1 MLGLPAVPAFVS
13 AGEHCTGLRS
23 HEQPEPFLLIGADHL
38 QASSDLTLSP
48 AELRFAIGAE
58 VAHLRFQHSRVTSDE
73 VWAGVWDKGAMALT
87 TTASLLPFLRYLPVE
102 AIGHDR
108 TYRMVRTVVP
118 ERWLRTIYGV
128 TDATRLAA
136 TVPSDLGRLG
146 DAVSGTLDVATGT
159 ASRFAGG
166 GRGDASND
174 GAAVQ
179 TDISPDDRRL
189 VAAHRVMQIT
199 ADRAGLVLCGDLG
212 AAVRSMFL
220 TQSRLR
226 PELAVAE
233 RQGLSEAL
241 GRTDA
246 LGAPLLGDL
255 AVRIAA
261 LAAFWISDDYA
272 RLRDAIGATDHLAL
286 GPSPGPEGPL
296 EPEEVPASASAPSR
310 AGEE

>member
-1 MLGLPAVPAFVS
+1 
-13 AGEHCTGLRS
+13 
-23 HEQPEPFLLIGADHL
+23 
-38 QASSDLTLSP
+38 
-48 AELRFAIGAE
+48 
-58 VAHLRFQHSRVTSDE
+58 
-73 VWAGVWDKGAMALT
+73 
-87 TTASLLPFLRYLPVE
+87 
-102 AIGHDR
+102 
-108 TYRMVRTVVP
+108 
-118 ERWLRTIYGV
+118 
-128 TDATRLAA
+128 
-136 TVPSDLGRLG
+136 
-146 DAVSGTLDVATGT
+146 
-159 ASRFAGG
+159 
-166 GRGDASND
+166 
-174 GAAVQ
+174 VQ

-189 VAAHRVMQIT
+189 IAAHRVMQIT

-226 PELAVAE
+226 PGLAVAE